1 LASRRGRLIV
11 IAGPSGVGKG
21 SVVKELLDRDPS
33 LALST
38 SVTTRPPRAAER
50 EGEDYFFVSTDR
62 FEQMLDAG
70 EFLEWARVFDHYY
83 GTPAKAVEEN
93 LAAGREVL
101 LEIDVQ
107 GAKQIRERVPDA
119 LMILLAPPSLDE
131 LRTRLRRRG
140 TESEDKIERRMADA
154 VHALAERYRFDQVVV
169 NDDLQ
174 EASSQVAAIIE
185 ASR

>member
-21 SVVKELLDRDPS
+21 SLVKELLQRDPT

-50 EGEDYFFVSTDR
+50 EGEDYFFVSTGR
-62 FEQMLDAG
+62 FEQMVDAG
-70 EFLEWARVFDHYY
+70 QLLEWAPVFDHYY
-83 GTPAKAVEEN
+83 GTPADAVEAQ
-93 LAAGREVL
+93 LAAGRDVI

-107 GAKQIRERVPDA
+107 GAKQIRERLPDA
-119 LMILLAPPSLDE
+119 LMILLAPPSIEE
-131 LRTRLRRRG
+131 LTKRLRRRG

-154 VHALAERYRFDQVVV
+154 VHELAERDRFDRVVV

-174 EASSQVAAIIE
+174 QASSQVAAIIE